1 LVLHYT
7 QQTLHLR
14 EHFFC
19 PSGRRDHGGP
29 ADAARIARAARAAI
43 PLCPIKTEVE

>member
-1 LVLHYT
+1 VLHYT
-7 QQTLHLR
+7 QQALHLR
-14 EHFFC
+14 EQFFG
-19 PSGRRDHGGP
+19 PSDCRDRGGP